1 MIVSKQGFAT
11 KVSRIVHPTTYDF
24 YSNRHLKTWIVNR
37 STTLDRQ
44 YLLRSDLQHTILSQ
58 TCSFVLIFGLLS
70 LTPAEGVNYAEID
83 AKDPETLTE
92 EEKIALLGRPKL
104 GDITKISI
112 RIRESK
118 EFKVSQTDISPLP
131 KTIFLAISETQM
143 FLVVF
148 VHVVFQK
155 GVTRCV
161 RATKLIF
168 LISTFENMNIFHMC
182 EL

>member
-1 MIVSKQGFAT
+1 MSSETQIFFIVSKQGFAT

-58 TCSFVLIFGLLS
+58 TCSFVLIFGLFS

-118 EFKVSQTDISPLP
+118 EFKSSVDRMLQRGNASMMVGAS
-131 KTIFLAISETQM
+131 S
-143 FLVVF
+143 
-148 VHVVFQK
+148 
-155 GVTRCV
+155 
-161 RATKLIF
+161 
-168 LISTFENMNIFHMC
+168 
-182 EL
+182 